1 MTIEKA
7 ALRAKMLERRSGL
20 SIDERRAAAAAIGAR
35 ADELLALTNVV
46 TVGIGPRI
54 STYGAIGPE
63 LDPSALEA
71 ELVKRGC
78 SLCLPVMVGKGKPL
92 VFRAYAHGD
101 HLVDRM
107 WGIREPQLT
116 AAIVTP
122 AILLVPLL
130 AFDEQGWRLGYGGG
144 FYDRTLR
151 ELRASSQHVVAAG
164 IGYDEQ
170 HVPEVPHADYDQP
183 LDWILTPSGLRR
195 TSFHEGD

>member
-20 SIDERRAAAAAIGAR
+20 SIDERRAAAAAIAAR
-35 ADELLALTNVV
+35 ADELLASTKAG
-46 TVGIGPRI
+46 TVGAAPRI
-54 STYGAIGPE
+54 STYGAIGSE
-63 LDPSALEA
+63 FDPSALEA

-78 SLCLPVMVGKGKPL
+78 LLCLPVMVGKGQPL
-92 VFRAYAHGD
+92 VFRCYAHGD

-107 WGIREPQLT
+107 WGIREPQPN

-151 ELRASSQHVVAAG
+151 ELRASSQHVVAVG

-195 TSFHEGD
+195 TSFHEGG

>member
-7 ALRAKMLERRSGL
+7 ALRAQMLECRSQL
-20 SIDERRAAAAAIGAR
+20 TLDMRQAAASAIAAR
-35 ADELLALTNVV
+35 AGELLSLT
-46 TVGIGPRI
+46 GAGPASRI

-63 LDPSALEA
+63 LDPSALEI

-92 VFRAYAHGD
+92 IFRAHAHGD
-101 HLVDRM
+101 QLVDRM
-107 WGIREPQLT
+107 WGIREPQPS

-130 AFDEQGWRLGYGGG
+130 AFDDHGWRLGYGGG

-151 ELRASSQHVVAAG
+151 TLRAASEQIAAIG

-170 HVPEVPHADYDQP
+170 HMPEVPHADYDEP
-183 LDWILTPSGLRR
+183 LDWVLTPSGLRR
-195 TSFHEGD
+195 TSSSVGA